1 MIQLPLALV
10 CGYMAWK
17 YMSTTGDMT
26 EIMVEGRTYK
36 VRDYDDK
43 RISQGVAEDL
53 HELTLKV
60 EKLLNHLEKKYPAN
74 GKVQKLLD
82 SYNGNIQ
89 EITFENEGQ
98 VGYNVNKGEAI
109 GLCMYK
115 NGKFMDINT
124 IMFVLLHE
132 LAHSMTVAYS
142 HDKEFWDNFSF
153 LLNESMRIG
162 IYTYEDFKSEP
173 KTHCNMKIGHTPV

>member
-1 MIQLPLALV
+1 MIQVPLAIL
-10 CGYMAWK
+10 CGYVALK
-17 YMSTTGDMT
+17 YFNNSGSMIDITVD
-26 EIMVEGRTYK
+26 GRTYK
-36 VRDYDDK
+36 VRDYEDR

-53 HELTLKV
+53 HELTMKID
-60 EKLLNHLEKKYPAN
+60 KLLNHLEKKYPNN
-74 GKVQKLLD
+74 GKVQKLLN
-82 SYNGNIQ
+82 SYTGNIQ

-153 LLNESMRIG
+153 LLNEAMRIG

>member
-1 MIQLPLALV
+1 MIQVPLAIV

-17 YMSTTGDMT
+17 YMNSGSMIEVTVG
-26 EIMVEGRTYK
+26 GRKYK
-36 VRDYDDK
+36 VRDYEDK
-43 RISQGVAEDL
+43 RVSQGVAEDL

-60 EKLLNHLEKKYPAN
+60 DRLLNYLEKKYPDN

-82 SYNGNIQ
+82 SYTGSIQ

-98 VGYNVNKGEAI
+98 VGYNVNKGETI
-109 GLCMYK
+109 GLCMYR

-153 LLNESMRIG
+153 LLNEAMKIG
-162 IYTYEDFKSEP
+162 IYTYEDFKAEP